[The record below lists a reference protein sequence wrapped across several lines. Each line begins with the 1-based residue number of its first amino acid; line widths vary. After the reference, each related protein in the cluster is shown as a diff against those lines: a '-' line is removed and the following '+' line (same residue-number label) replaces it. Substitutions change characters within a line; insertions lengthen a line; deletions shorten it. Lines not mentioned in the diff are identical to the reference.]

1 MTLNKDNNGDTVT
14 EDDHIFEQ
22 KKRVMLKAM
31 HTLIPDV
38 LSPPPEPAEWPKTRL
53 LADLCD
59 EDIYTARL
67 LLLSLENKGKVLC
80 SHRSIGNSLRW
91 YPVSGTTDE

>member
-1 MTLNKDNNGDTVT
+1 MYSVIT
-14 EDDHIFEQ
+14 E
-22 KKRVMLKAM
+22 
-31 HTLIPDV
+31 V
-38 LSPPPEPAEWPKTRL
+38 LSPPPAPDQWLKTRL

-67 LLLSLENKGKVLC
+67 LLLSLENEGKVLC

-91 YPVSGTTDE
+91 YPAGNTTDE